1 MYNIEP
7 KVNEEI
13 SLNLLENMLSL
24 YAKVHALS
32 FVRDVKKWFQARIKK
47 VKSGLLRKDIKRAS
61 YSKKL
66 NQYGH

>member
-32 FVRDVKKWFQARIKK
+32 FVRDVKK
-47 VKSGLLRKDIKRAS
+47 
-61 YSKKL
+61 
-66 NQYGH
+66 

>member
-32 FVRDVKKWFQARIKK
+32 FVRDVKKLFQARIKK
-47 VKSGLLRKDIKRAS
+47 VKSGLFRKDIKRAS